1 MLRNKIFRKKLS
13 LARKMYRARKKG
25 VWIILILTR
34 RNLCLT
40 GGMTTKQDDI
50 QRLDE
55 DVSGYFVDML
65 NKLRKIMKRTKGVPS
80 FTDVQ

>member
-1 MLRNKIFRKKLS
+1 
-13 LARKMYRARKKG
+13 MYRARKKG

-34 RNLCLT
+34 RNFCLT

-55 DVSGYFVDML
+55 DVSGYFADML